1 VKRQLILGTVGIVV
15 LLLLGAS
22 PADATG
28 PHGGKPS
35 ITIISPRNG
44 SIVHGHAVTVR
55 VSVAN
60 FKLVQPVYLN
70 PPALPGNQ
78 GHIHYYVDSLA
89 NFVATRDAATSLSHT
104 FTDLRPGPHTFIAY
118 LATSQHA
125 QFPGVAPVKVHVT
138 VAPAGHA
145 AHAGAKPS
153 IAIMGIQSQ
162 TTRSV
167 TDVVAHVAV
176 SHFKLVP
183 PVYVN
188 PPLLHGYQ
196 GHIHYVLDGL
206 KNFQATRDA
215 VTALSHPWRNVTPGY
230 HTIIAY
236 LATSQHQ
243 RFPTIPVAQV
253 RIFVAP
259 AQGHRHASIRI
270 VPQLPKTG
278 GGAEGGGD
286 SHGRWPTVVLAL
298 LATLIGFIVLTAG
311 RSVSSATR

>member
-1 VKRQLILGTVGIVV
+1 VKRQLIRGMVGIVV
-15 LLLLGAS
+15 LLLLGVL
-22 PADATG
+22 PADAAG

-35 ITIISPRNG
+35 ITIVSPRNG
-44 SIVHGHAVTVR
+44 SIIHGDAVTLR

-104 FTDLRPGPHTFIAY
+104 FTNLRPGRHTFIAY

-138 VAPAGHA
+138 VARAGHA
-145 AHAGAKPS
+145 ARSVAKPS
-153 IAIMGIQSQ
+153 IAIMGVQSR

-188 PPLLHGYQ
+188 PPLLPGYQ

-215 VTALSHPWRNVTPGY
+215 VTALSHPWKNVTPGY

-243 RFPTIPVAQV
+243 RFPTIPVAHVQ
-253 RIFVAP
+253 IFVAP
-259 AQGHRHASIRI
+259 AQGHRHASVRI

-286 SHGRWPTVVLAL
+286 SHRRWPSMVLPL
-298 LATLIGFIVLTAG
+298 LAILIGLTVLTAR
-311 RSVSSATR
+311 RSVNSVTR